1 MRKNRIRSLL
11 FAAAALAALGLAASS
26 AQAQIAVVNAA
37 GSKAGYPV
45 APGSLVSAYG
55 SFTGAAAEG
64 AVSLPLPMTLGGAMV
79 TVGGM
84 PAPLLYVSESQINLQ
99 IPWGVS
105 LERPAASIVVNV
117 GGAEVSGDVMLTEAD
132 PGLFS
137 VVVNHAD
144 GSTNGMDNPAPRGGA
159 VIVYGTGVG
168 PVDNTP
174 ADGAPADPSGNPLSR
189 GAQPVRAFF
198 GGAEGTV
205 HFSGLAPGFVGLWQ
219 LNLQLPALP
228 PTAAGA
234 LPLLVTLGGRPA
246 TSAAE
251 VTVYV
256 APPAAR

>member
-64 AVSLPLPMTLGGAMV
+64 AASLPLPMTLGGAMV

-84 PAPLLYVSESQINLQ
+84 PAPLLYVSERQINLQ

-105 LERPAASIVVNV
+105 LGPSAPIVVNV
-117 GGAEVSGDVMLTEAD
+117 GAAEASGTVALTEAD
-132 PGLFS
+132 PSLFS

-144 GSTNGMDNPAPRGGA
+144 GSINGMDNPAPRGGA
-159 VIVYGTGVG
+159 VIVYGTGIG
-168 PVDNTP
+168 PVDNRP
-174 ADGAPADPSGNPLSR
+174 EDGALPAELST
-189 GAQPVRAFF
+189 GTQTARAFF
-198 GGAEGTV
+198 GGMEGRV
-205 HFSGLAPGFVGLWQ
+205 YWSGLSPEFVGLWQ
-219 LNLQLPALP
+219 LNLQVPEQP
-228 PTAAGA
+228 FVGGP
-234 LPLLVTLGGRPA
+234 LPLLVTLGGRP
-246 TSAAE
+246 SSNDD

-256 APPAAR
+256 EPVPGQ